1 MLFLMA
7 TVSDFKLKI
16 YYKKRIQYNEQR
28 RKLIFLLNCVFI
40 SSIVALFVFLL
51 IFNMNTYKIRQSAF
65 MIIALMQ
72 IRELNSLSPSSKYV
86 SCDPRV

>member
-1 MLFLMA
+1 MA

-51 IFNMNTYKIRQSAF
+51 ISNMNTYKIRQSDF

>member
-51 IFNMNTYKIRQSAF
+51 IFNMNTYKIRQSDF